1 MKISKSIYIKMSIY
15 LMALRSPLIIVTM
28 ALYMLTRKEMLQ
40 RSILKLVPFILF
52 LLAADIYSIIMGN
65 EFGNIIGQTRDIF
78 LAIVVAVFLL
88 ASSDISEANRTL
100 IYRTLK
106 YCFVYVAIAKIFIIV
121 LSVVAGIGVNDII
134 SWLRDTWNIQMMSLG
149 VEDTVLARLQIPL
162 DSAVP
167 FFLYFVTRELI
178 HNEDN
183 KLKTS
188 ITFVLLMISMI
199 LTLSRAFWAETL
211 FMVFAAILIEAKAS
225 KIFKISIITA
235 VILSFII
242 IFTPVGDMLF
252 KVIETRFGNNTN
264 NSVSDSYR
272 EWQNRSLYNS
282 FMEMPIFGHGIGYY
296 IPNALRSETTKYLY
310 ESQTL
315 SMLMSLGIIG
325 CACLLLLIVF
335 TCLKAVS
342 KESNGAFTYMMPL
355 IFLAMWLFSGSVNPL
370 LFGASGGS
378 ILFMTAK
385 FHTLYKRGDS

>member
-1 MKISKSIYIKMSIY
+1 MKISKSTLTIKMSIY

-183 KLKTS
+183 KLKNVDNLCSLDDFHDPDT
-188 ITFVLLMISMI
+188 VARLLGGD
-199 LTLSRAFWAETL
+199 
-211 FMVFAAILIEAKAS
+211 
-225 KIFKISIITA
+225 
-235 VILSFII
+235 VI
-242 IFTPVGDMLF
+242 
-252 KVIETRFGNNTN
+252 
-264 NSVSDSYR
+264 
-272 EWQNRSLYNS
+272 
-282 FMEMPIFGHGIGYY
+282 HGICCH
-296 IPNALRSETTKYLY
+296 S
-310 ESQTL
+310 
-315 SMLMSLGIIG
+315 
-325 CACLLLLIVF
+325 
-335 TCLKAVS
+335 
-342 KESNGAFTYMMPL
+342 
-355 IFLAMWLFSGSVNPL
+355 
-370 LFGASGGS
+370 
-378 ILFMTAK
+378 
-385 FHTLYKRGDS
+385 H